1 MTQKRSIFTRA
12 VHAGEK
18 APKPDFQPVSTPIYN
33 SVAYLYEDLEDLDA
47 VFGSTRQGY
56 VYARYGNP
64 TNSAL
69 EEALASVEEG
79 ESAMTFGSGMAAV
92 HASLL
97 AAGVKNGTSL
107 VAAYDVYGATYAMCA
122 RLFPEMGVRTTFVD
136 VTNLEELSRTLSET
150 KPAAVLL
157 ETISNPLMKVA
168 DVPTLCRLSHRAG
181 AKIIVDN
188 TFATPVLFQP
198 LKDGVD
204 FCVHSTTKYIGGH
217 GDVMG
222 GAMITSAEN
231 RPALHEII
239 KMTGGNLGPTE
250 AWLTLRGLKT
260 LPLRMRQHCSNA
272 MEVARWLAGSSPG
285 LAGQLPG
292 ASEPSPARTGQEPL
306 SSGLFGGM
314 ISFEIKDA
322 GREEIFRFMESLKL
336 ILPATTLGDVYSLI
350 LYPAMSSHR
359 GSRLR
364 SGRRW
369 GSATAWCVFRW
380 GLRNFRRS
388 SKISSRRWRRLT
400 SERIDKKNWSKEK
413 AGPLARAGFFCVL
426 EFSTS

>member
-1 MTQKRSIFTRA
+1 MSQKKSIFTRA

-18 APKPDFQPVSTPIYN
+18 APKPDFQPVSTPIHN
-33 SVAYLYEDLEDLDA
+33 SVAYLYEEMEDLDGI
-47 VFGSTRQGY
+47 FGGTRQGY

-69 EEALASVEEG
+69 EGALASLEEG
-79 ESAMTFGSGMAAV
+79 ESALTFGSGMAAV

-107 VAAYDVYGATYAMCA
+107 VAAYDLYGATYAMCA
-122 RLFPEMGVRTTFVD
+122 RLLPEMGVRTTFVD
-136 VTNLEELSRTLSET
+136 VTNLEDLSRTLSET
-150 KPAAVLL
+150 KPAALLL

-188 TFATPVLFQP
+188 TFASPVLYRP

-222 GAMITSAEN
+222 GAVITSAEN

-272 MEVARWLAGSSPG
+272 MEVARWLEDHARVSRVNYPG
-285 LAGQLPG
+285 L
-292 ASEPSPARTGQEPL
+292 PSHPQHEL
-306 SSGLFGGM
+306 SKALFPPGLFGGM

-322 GREEIFRFMESLKL
+322 GREEVFRFMESLKL
-336 ILPATTLGDVYSLI
+336 ILPATTLGDVYSLV
-350 LYPAMSSHR
+350 LYPPMSSHR
-359 GSRLR
+359 GLSPEERKKVGIRDGLVRL
-364 SGRRW
+364 SVG
-369 GSATAWCVFRW
+369 
-380 GLRNFRRS
+380 
-388 SKISSRRWRRLT
+388 I
-400 SERIDKKNWSKEK
+400 E
-413 AGPLARAGFFCVL
+413 
-426 EFSTS
+426 EFSDILEDLEQALEKL